1 MPLTVLTSP
10 WGSEGMSLLRPS
22 NSAVSDTDQLLRSF
36 VNDAP
41 LFFIAV
47 RQDGTIAY
55 ASAAVERLL
64 GRIPSELLG
73 TSVLEFVHPDEVER
87 AIVHMSAT
95 ATTGMAPGIARF
107 RVQHADGSWKVVE
120 LFGSGI
126 GDGTEYFVGIY
137 GRDGQNQIF
146 LEDVLTLL
154 LSSGSRTDALRLVL
168 NAVQWHGVGSHV
180 AINFWDGHQSVHI
193 STGVPAELGGGED
206 AGSPWD
212 RCRSTRATVEGGPD
226 QLDPSRR
233 LQAQTLGIGSFWIE
247 PVVWSAELPPATIT
261 IWTAVDKPF
270 GPTIHSA
277 GMDVARYL
285 SQLILRWTRQTQELE
300 RATKQLVAQEKLAS
314 LGTLTAGVAH
324 EIRNPLSFVKN
335 FAEGG
340 TERAAELKV
349 ALSGHAP
356 DPGTAL
362 AVAAE
367 LEEALV
373 MIAKHAQRID
383 TIVGN
388 MLGYSR
394 EQAGPPLPTD
404 IGALVATFVDLGYQ
418 GYRGSGHPE
427 FRAHLT
433 VDAPEDITAVV
444 RPQEIGRVVV
454 NLVSNACDAMDA
466 LGGQGIDRSPDLVVE
481 VRRTKG
487 RVQISITDNGIGIPS
502 ERLDHIF
509 EPFWTTKA
517 PGEGTG
523 LGLSLCNDIVVG
535 LHGGELLVD
544 SDPGRCTVF
553 TIDLPLGIADE
564 AGHREQACQET

>member
-1 MPLTVLTSP
+1 MSPPQSANSTV
-10 WGSEGMSLLRPS
+10 
-22 NSAVSDTDQLLRSF
+22 NDTDQLLRSF
-36 VNDAP
+36 ANDAP

-73 TSVLEFVHPDEVER
+73 TNVIDFVHPDEVEQ
-87 AIVHMSAT
+87 AIEHMGAT

-107 RVQHADGSWKVVE
+107 RVQHGDGSWKVVE
-120 LFGSGI
+120 IFGSRI
-126 GDGTEYFVGIY
+126 GDGTEEFVGIY

-146 LEDVLTLL
+146 LEDVLTLM
-154 LSSGSRTDALRLVL
+154 LSSGSRTDVLRLVL

-180 AINFWDGHQSVHI
+180 AINLWDGHQSVHI
-193 STGVPAELGGGED
+193 STGVPEELGGGED
-206 AGSPWD
+206 VDSPWE
-212 RCRSTRATVEGGPD
+212 RCRRTRGTIEGAAD
-226 QLDPSRR
+226 QLDPPRR
-233 LQAQTLGIGSFWIE
+233 LLAERLGIGSFWIE
-247 PVVWSAELPPATIT
+247 PVVWSDELPPATIT
-261 IWTAVDKPF
+261 IWTAVDNSF

-277 GMDVARYL
+277 GMGVARYL
-285 SQLILRWTRQTQELE
+285 SQLILRWTQQTEDLE

-340 TERAAELKV
+340 AERAAELTA
-349 ALSGHAP
+349 ALSSDAP
-356 DPGTAL
+356 DPRTTL
-362 AVAAE
+362 AAAVE
-367 LEEALV
+367 LEEALG
-373 MIAKHAQRID
+373 MIGKHAQRID
-383 TIVGN
+383 TIVSN

-394 EQAGPPLPTD
+394 AQAGPPIRTD
-404 IGALVATFVDLGYQ
+404 IGQLVATFVDLGYQ
-418 GYRGSGHPE
+418 GFRGSGHTE

-433 VDAPEDITAVV
+433 VDAPEDIVAIV

-454 NLVSNACDAMDA
+454 NLVANACDAMDA
-466 LGGQGIDRSPDLVVE
+466 LAGRGIERNPELVVE
-481 VRRTKG
+481 VRQTVG
-487 RVQISITDNGIGIPS
+487 RVQISVTDNGIGIPS
-502 ERLDHIF
+502 DVLDHIF

-535 LHGGELLVD
+535 LHGGELLVE
-544 SDPGRCTVF
+544 SDPERATTF
-553 TIDLPLGIADE
+553 TIDIPLGIADE
-564 AGHREQACQET
+564 AWPEEQECPGEGDRAGQHATGGHRC

>member
-1 MPLTVLTSP
+1 
-10 WGSEGMSLLRPS
+10 MSLQRPD
-22 NSAVSDTDQLLRSF
+22 NSAVNDTDQLLRSF
-36 VNDAP
+36 ANDAP

-55 ASAAVERLL
+55 ASSALERLL

-87 AIVHMSAT
+87 ALVHMTAT

-107 RVQHADGSWKVVE
+107 RVQHANGSWKVVE
-120 LFGSGI
+120 LFGSRI
-126 GDGTEYFVGIY
+126 GDGTEDFVGIY

-146 LEDVLTLL
+146 LEDVLTLM
-154 LSSGSRTDALRLVL
+154 LSSGSRTDALGLVL
-168 NAVQWHGVGSHV
+168 NAVQWHGVGTHV

-193 STGVPAELGGGED
+193 STGVPEELGGGED
-206 AGSPWD
+206 VGSPWE
-212 RCRSTRATVEGGPD
+212 RCRRTLGTVEGGPD

-233 LQAQTLGIGSFWIE
+233 LLAERLGVGSFWIE
-247 PVVWSAELPPATIT
+247 PVVWSVELPPATIT
-261 IWTAVDKPF
+261 IWTAEDQPF

-277 GMDVARYL
+277 GMGVARYL
-285 SQLILRWTRQTQELE
+285 TQLILRWTQQTAELE

-324 EIRNPLSFVKN
+324 EIRNPLTFVKN

-340 TERAAELKV
+340 AESAAELT
-349 ALSGHAP
+349 ALLLNDAP
-356 DPGTAL
+356 DPITTL
-362 AVAAE
+362 AAE

-373 MIAKHAQRID
+373 MIGKHAQRID
-383 TIVGN
+383 TIVAN

-394 EQAGPPLPTD
+394 EEAGPPRRTN
-404 IGALVATFVDLGYQ
+404 IGELVATFVDLGYQ
-418 GYRGSGHPE
+418 GYRGSGHQE

-433 VDAPEDITAVV
+433 VDAPEDIMALV
-444 RPQEIGRVVV
+444 RPQEVGRVVV
-454 NLVSNACDAMDA
+454 NLVSNACDAMDELA
-466 LGGQGIDRSPDLVVE
+466 RQGIDRNPDLAVE
-481 VRRTKG
+481 VRRTVG
-487 RVQISITDNGIGIPS
+487 RVQISVTDNGIGIPP
-502 ERLDHIF
+502 EVLDHIF

-535 LHGGELLVD
+535 LHGGELLVE
-544 SDPGRCTVF
+544 SDPGSSTTF

-564 AGHREQACQET
+564 AWLGEQE